1 MDPDALTFDD
11 EVANEYKQQQTAH
24 KDDIKREP
32 QDESYATDPFGEKYD
47 DLDGGMI
54 KLEEQKVLYEDENG
68 FGDRDNLI
76 MKKAITRGE
85 EQSDELIDS
94 IDNEDLYKEHSSKE
108 EEEYASD

>member
-68 FGDRDNLI
+68 FGDSTESSAVADND
-76 MKKAITRGE
+76 RRQPYYE
-85 EQSDELIDS
+85 EG
-94 IDNEDLYKEHSSKE
+94 DN
-108 EEEYASD
+108 